1 MASDL
6 ATSEKGTQEAGTSRS
21 FRAKRVAPSARVDNF
36 VGRKVNVNP
45 PRVKGDDPERPKG
58 TQRDRLVSG
67 MVAAANEYGYAK
79 ANVSEI
85 IAAAKVSRPTF
96 YECFADKDHCFR
108 LAVEEGNAKLLDTVR
123 RALAEEPPERALPA
137 SARAVVEFSSD
148 EPALARFL
156 LNEPLGAGAF
166 ALNVRDEGIVAIDR
180 LVQARL
186 RGADRSAAAADF
198 SARAII
204 GGIYRALGPRLRR
217 SEPKIAALLPDLQY
231 WLAAYEEPIASHEWR
246 QLKLGPKQPLSP
258 FVPSGTLKPPA
269 PFPRGRLRLG
279 EEEIAENQRLRIMF
293 AAAELAHDKGY
304 NATTMADITKRAGV
318 DGRAFYTM
326 FTDKR
331 DAFMAVHE
339 FGSQHVMQVTAD
351 AFFSGENWPERN
363 WEAGCAFTQFLEANP
378 LVANVGFVEAYA
390 VGPGAIQRVEDSHG
404 AFGMLLREGYRHVPA
419 ERQPPQVIPE
429 LVVTTIFEMVYNLVR
444 AGRASR
450 LSGLVPSFTFLVLA
464 PFLGA
469 DQANEFIARKLDI

>member
-1 MASDL
+1 
-6 ATSEKGTQEAGTSRS
+6 
-21 FRAKRVAPSARVDNF
+21 
-36 VGRKVNVNP
+36 
-45 PRVKGDDPERPKG
+45 
-58 TQRDRLVSG
+58 
-67 MVAAANEYGYAK
+67 
-79 ANVSEI
+79 
-85 IAAAKVSRPTF
+85 
-96 YECFADKDHCFR
+96 
-108 LAVEEGNAKLLDTVR
+108 
-123 RALAEEPPERALPA
+123 
-137 SARAVVEFSSD
+137 
-148 EPALARFL
+148 
-156 LNEPLGAGAF
+156 
-166 ALNVRDEGIVAIDR
+166 
-180 LVQARL
+180 
-186 RGADRSAAAADF
+186 
-198 SARAII
+198 
-204 GGIYRALGPRLRR
+204 
-217 SEPKIAALLPDLQY
+217 
-231 WLAAYEEPIASHEWR
+231 
-246 QLKLGPKQPLSP
+246 
-258 FVPSGTLKPPA
+258 
-269 PFPRGRLRLG
+269 
-279 EEEIAENQRLRIMF
+279 
-293 AAAELAHDKGY
+293 
-304 NATTMADITKRAGV
+304 
-318 DGRAFYTM
+318 M